1 MYKLDSCSKLK
12 IKNEKQME
20 ALSVFTSAQPMV
32 LIGCGKMGSAL
43 LDGWL
48 NAGLDPKAVYIV
60 DPGLDKCPLGAVPK
74 RNILES
80 VQDMPKKKK
89 PTLMLLAIKPQVMVT
104 VLPLIKKA
112 EITPNVV
119 LSIAAGTTIKKI
131 SEGFPEGVQIIRAMP
146 NTPAAVGEGI
156 TAVVRS
162 PDLPKVQETLI
173 TKLLSGVGDVI
184 WINRE
189 GDLDAVTAVSGSGP
203 AYIFHMVEAM
213 TAAGVQAGLA
223 EETSYQ
229 LAVKTVVGSGQLLK
243 KSGKTARDLRRE
255 VTSPKGTTEAA
266 LNILMSENGLSR
278 LMRHAI
284 QAAFDRARELSR

>member
-1 MYKLDSCSKLK
+1 MKA
-12 IKNEKQME
+12 I
-20 ALSVFTSAQPMV
+20 SVFTSDKPMV

-60 DPGLDKCPLGAVPK
+60 DPGLDQCPLGAVPK
-74 RNILES
+74 RNILEAIGNL
-80 VQDMPKKKK
+80 PKKKN
-89 PTLMLLAIKPQVMVT
+89 PSLMLLAIKPQVMVD
-104 VLPLIKKA
+104 VLPMILETGLA
-112 EITPNVV
+112 PDLV
-119 LSIAAGTTIKKI
+119 LSIAAGTTIRTI
-131 SEGFPEGVQIIRAMP
+131 SEGFPDGTQIFRAMP

-156 TAVVRS
+156 TAVVRNMDMAK
-162 PDLPKVQETLI
+162 PHEKLI
-173 TKLLSGVGDVI
+173 TQLLSGVGDVI

-189 GDLDAVTAVSGSGP
+189 ADLDAVTAVSGSGP
-203 AYIFHMVEAM
+203 AYVFHLVEAM

-229 LAVKTVVGSGQLLK
+229 LAVKTVIGSGQLLK

-266 LNILMSENGLSR
+266 LNVLMSENGLSR
-278 LMRHAI
+278 IMRHAI
-284 QAAFDRARELSR
+284 QAAFERARELSR